1 MAAICAGR
9 HDGAAVRFPGAM
21 MKILMNA
28 CLAAFFAAASVAQA
42 QTPREI
48 DWLELM
54 PPEDLKALEAMGE
67 IDHGG
72 VMQNEALT
80 STKTVAK
87 MNGAKGKIPGY
98 IVPVTFDDRGHIT
111 ELFLVPYFGACIH
124 LPPPP
129 PNQIIYIKPRKALPP
144 SQIWDAYWAIGT
156 VRIAKTENEMALSS
170 YSMDLERIEIIDE

>member
-1 MAAICAGR
+1 
-9 HDGAAVRFPGAM
+9 M
-21 MKILMNA
+21 MKALRNA
-28 CLAAFFAAASVAQA
+28 CLAAFLAAASVAQA
-42 QTPREI
+42 QAPREI

-72 VMQNEALT
+72 VMQNDALT

-87 MNGAKGKIPGY
+87 MNGARGKIPGY
-98 IVPVTFDDRGHIT
+98 IVPVTFDDRGRIT

-124 LPPPP
+124 MPAPP
-129 PNQIIYIKPRKALPP
+129 PNQIIYIKPKKPLPP

-156 VRIAKTENEMALSS
+156 VRIAKTENEMALSA
-170 YSMDLERIEIIDE
+170 YSLDLERLEIIDE